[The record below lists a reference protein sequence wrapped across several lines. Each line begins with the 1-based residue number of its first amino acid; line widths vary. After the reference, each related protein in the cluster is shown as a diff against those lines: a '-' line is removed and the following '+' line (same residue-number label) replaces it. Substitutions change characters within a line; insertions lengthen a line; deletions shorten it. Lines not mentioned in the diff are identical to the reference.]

1 MRSLS
6 LANRKSGTEMFKPPS
21 WLEVIKYLNYK
32 YTFMSKE
39 VKLLLWTASLT
50 KTLHFTEED
59 SYCGYSDL
67 FFLHEGPLFNSKQKG
82 LP

>member
-32 YTFMSKE
+32 YTFMSGE
-39 VKLLLWTASLT
+39 VKPLLWTASLT
-50 KTLHFTEED
+50 KTLHFSEED
-59 SYCGYSDL
+59 SHCSYSDL
-67 FFLHEGPLFNSKQKG
+67 FF
-82 LP
+82 